1 MLAISDEEKAAW
13 LSPSRKLAIRVS
25 MLNTVYDNDSIS
37 SMNFDSGSI
46 SGETYQIGSTYMN
59 TVKLVFPTIVES
71 VKEDVELSVSL
82 GVLIGT
88 KYSYVKLGTFYITE
102 FDRDR
107 NSNQTTVTA
116 SDKMIYMEGLY
127 NSKLKYPTQY
137 RDVALEIANLAGV
150 EVDVAS
156 FQSLG
161 TGTIAKPEG
170 YTHRQ
175 AIGLIAQFEGGFAS
189 FNREGKLE
197 IRRLRPTD
205 FTVSPENYLLKGF
218 KKNENSYRIGGIT
231 AKIGNDEEDTLHVGS
246 LNGSQVE
253 LENKVMTQI
262 LLNKTWDLVKTLNYF
277 PFELKWQG
285 CPALEAGDWFYVK
298 DKNGTRYSVPNL
310 SYSFNFAGGLVAES
324 KAITNSA
331 SQATYRY
338 KGPLHQKIDNIDAL
352 LSANN
357 WNSNYYDQT
366 EPTNPKEGDIWFK
379 PNGQDTELWVYK
391 NIDGKLQW
399 VLEVSTAPNEEL
411 QEQIDNI
418 QKDVEDAKNEAEQ
431 ATDSANKAV
440 SDATHAVSVADQ
452 SKAAAD
458 EAKDV
463 AANAVTNA
471 NQAKDNANKAIEN
484 ANQAKDDAAKALGDL
499 KNLDTVNLL
508 QNSTWNSGQGTWS
521 VGFNGRYEILSAEE
535 DKPNSNILHGLPLA
549 TTTQQ
554 LSNMPHPLYVESGQ
568 DYSIAFD
575 FKEKNYTNSRAILYL
590 RIFSEK
596 TTSNSSANALWSQGL
611 THATFGIVANV
622 DEFKRLSYNFK
633 VPVSGWLDVIP
644 YDNDSTGLHETFY
657 REIMLVRST
666 TVPNSWSPYPGDTKI
681 QIDNINGELS
691 QKVSQSSFDT
701 LNQVVTSQGT
711 QIAQNATDISL
722 KANQS
727 VVDSLTGRV
736 VDAESAITVNTNEI
750 KLKAT
755 KTSVDSL
762 TGRVST
768 AESSITAIAGQI
780 ELKANQSD
788 VDTISGKVSMV
799 ESTLTTQA
807 GQITALNTKT
817 DGMNTQIGS
826 LQSSYDG
833 LSSTVANIKGDTA
846 NLWIPSELIEK
857 GNNGYLSTT
866 GVATPTTVNL
876 YTDFF
881 DVSNFSSMT
890 FQVIAVATSA
900 TIRVCF
906 YLDET
911 EASFIS
917 RKDFD
922 ATVINNYIAEIP
934 ANAKF
939 ARFSSVNP
947 NERGG
952 KLLATLGASASV
964 EEFSSLVQRIDVI
977 QTTVNNKAEQ
987 SQVTQLADQIT
998 SVVST
1003 LQENLIKNG
1012 DFSSGLDGYSLLGN
1026 PTTLIGTLSDI
1037 DRSIGVPKE
1046 AKNYLRM
1053 SYPVSGTTEYIRYVF
1068 DNPNDY
1074 LGKKVTFSFY
1084 AKKNSSF
1091 AVDGCQ
1097 IYGRAT
1103 VDGNSVYSEYVRT
1116 LTNGWV
1122 HYSITLDLSSFQ
1134 SGTNSITD
1142 IRLFIAVNNKA
1153 TAGYVYLTA
1162 LQAEVGSQ
1170 VSEWGLEYLRGFG
1183 ESQITQ
1189 LTNLINLRVKEGDV
1203 INQINISPESILIAG
1218 NKIQITGQTYIEN
1231 SVIGTAQIKDAAIT
1245 DAKIGNL
1252 SANKITTGSLNAAN
1266 VNIIN
1271 MNASNIVTGELTGI
1285 TLRSSAN
1292 GSSFYVRGNELFM
1305 QKANGDHLTMD
1316 TSGIYWYNSAG
1327 DILFQSSKKL
1337 TTSDIFGTAK
1347 YNAYLAAYNET
1358 RSVTYAS
1365 ALKGEGGVNDYTY
1378 VAHRASKIYANRMEI
1393 NTGSGTPSHLYL
1405 GTSSAEADVRVVI
1418 AGDGDISYARLRAR
1432 ELYGNVVSVNGA
1444 TDGVQLYLQT
1454 KDEVRVKNY
1463 GSDASATS
1471 YKAVRASAFNTS
1483 SLAEYKTNIETFE
1496 KSALDIIGQSTI
1508 YSYNLKGDIE
1518 TDEIGLV
1525 IGEGYSIAQ
1534 EVVNGDGVS
1543 QYRMNSISWKAIQEL
1558 HEKIKDLENELAALK
1573 SA

>member
-1 MLAISDEEKAAW
+1 
-13 LSPSRKLAIRVS
+13 

-59 TVKLVFPTIVES
+59 TIKLVFPTIVES
-71 VKEDVELSVSL
+71 VKEDVELSLSL
-82 GVLIGT
+82 GVLIGD

-116 SDKMIYMEGLY
+116 SDKMIYMEGSY
-127 NSKLKYPTQY
+127 NSKLKYPAQY
-137 RDVALEIANLAGV
+137 RDVAFEIANLAGV

-262 LLNKTWDLVKTLNYF
+262 LLNKIWDLVKSLNYF

-338 KGPLHQKIDNIDAL
+338 KGPLHQKIENIDAL

-379 PNGQDTELWVYK
+379 LNGKDTELWVYK

-399 VLEVSTAPNEEL
+399 DLEVSTAPNEEL

-458 EAKDV
+458 EAKAD
-463 AANAVTNA
+463 AANAIANA
-471 NQAKDNANKAIEN
+471 NQAKEN
-484 ANQAKDDAAKALGDL
+484 ASDALASAHTALDDL

-508 QNSTWNSGQGTWS
+508 PNSTWNSGQGTWT
-521 VGFNGRYEILSAEE
+521 VGFNGRYEILPAEE
-535 DKPNSNILHGLPLA
+535 DKPNSQILHGLPLTA
-549 TTTQQ
+549 TTQQ

-568 DYSIAFD
+568 NYSIAFD

-590 RIFSEK
+590 RIFPEK
-596 TTSNSSANALWSQGL
+596 NTSNNSANALWSQGL
-611 THATFGIVANV
+611 THATFSIVANV

-666 TVPNSWSPYPGDTKI
+666 TVPNSWSPYPGDTKV

-691 QKVSQSSFDT
+691 QKVSQSTFDV
-701 LNQVVTSQGT
+701 LNQTVENQATEISQNSEA
-711 QIAQNATDISL
+711 IKL
-722 KANQS
+722 KANQTT
-727 VVDSLTGRV
+727 VDEL
-736 VDAESAITVNTNEI
+736 N
-750 KLKAT
+750 
-755 KTSVDSL
+755 
-762 TGRVST
+762 GRVST
-768 AESSITAIAGQI
+768 AESSITTIAGQI

-788 VDTISGKVSMV
+788 VDMISGKVTMV

-846 NLWIPSELIEK
+846 NLWVPSDLIEK

-881 DVSNFSSMT
+881 DVSKFSSMT

-911 EASFIS
+911 ETSFIS

-952 KLLATLGASASV
+952 KLLATLGASASI

-987 SQVTQLADQIT
+987 SQVTQLADQIA

-1003 LQENLIKNG
+1003 LHENLVRNG

-1026 PTTLIGTLSDI
+1026 PTTLVGTLSDN
-1037 DRSIGVPKE
+1037 DRSSGIPKE

-1097 IYGRAT
+1097 VYGRAT
-1103 VDGNSVYSEYVRT
+1103 VDGNSVYSDYMRT

-1162 LQAEVGSQ
+1162 LQAETGSQ

-1203 INQINISPESILIAG
+1203 INQINISPESILISG

-1252 SANKITTGSLNAAN
+1252 SANKITTGNLNAAN

-1316 TSGIYWYNSAG
+1316 TSGIYWYNSKG

-1337 TTSDIFGTAK
+1337 TTSDIFGTAE
-1347 YNAYLAAYNET
+1347 YNVYLAAFNES

-1365 ALKGEGGVNDYTY
+1365 ALTGQGGVNDYTY
-1378 VAHRASKIYANRMEI
+1378 VAHRASKIYANKMEI
-1393 NTGSGTPSHLYL
+1393 NTGSGSPTHLYL
-1405 GTSSAEADVRVVI
+1405 GTSSAEADVRVVV
-1418 AGDGDISYARLRAR
+1418 AGDGDISYARLRAGA
-1432 ELYGNVVSVNGA
+1432 LFGNSLSVNAA
-1444 TDGVQLYLQT
+1444 TDAVQLYLQT
-1454 KDEVRVKNY
+1454 KDEVRLTNVASNPDNSTYRNIRGNKAYFNQLSVNDFTDANHMYLQTNDEVRVKNV
-1463 GSDASATS
+1463 GTDASATS

-1543 QYRMNSISWKAIQEL
+1543 QYRMNSLSWKAIQEL
-1558 HEKIKDLENELAALK
+1558 HEKIKDLENELAVFKTL
-1573 SA
+1573 

>member
-1 MLAISDEEKAAW
+1 MINFIDEYGKQHSAIVECKKTKGVNGEKSLSGTIYTNNEILEGIGRGWRLQFEDENYCLTYVNPIDEGTRIVVEFDAVHEFFFDLKKSVIYSEMNGSNTADAYLRFIFNGSGYDYRLEISIPAFEKESFGMKNRLDLFKDFISSTGAEFSVSGKVVRILEQVGTNLSTIVKKGFNLNELRIEKDPGSFITYLKGYGAFVDPENESKGRLIVEY
-13 LSPSRKLAIRVS
+13 LSPLA
-25 MLNTVYDNDSIS
+25 
-37 SMNFDSGSI
+37 
-46 SGETYQIGSTYMN
+46 E
-59 TVKLVFPTIVES
+59 
-71 VKEDVELSVSL
+71 
-82 GVLIGT
+82 
-88 KYSYVKLGTFYITE
+88 
-102 FDRDR
+102 
-107 NSNQTTVTA
+107 
-116 SDKMIYMEGLY
+116 IY
-127 NSKLKYPTQY
+127 
-137 RDVALEIANLAGV
+137 
-150 EVDVAS
+150 
-156 FQSLG
+156 
-161 TGTIAKPEG
+161 
-170 YTHRQ
+170 
-175 AIGLIAQFEGGFAS
+175 
-189 FNREGKLE
+189 GKLE
-197 IRRLRPTD
+197 GDPIIDERYKVESNFIARLKKDVEESYGISVNIDMVDLTQAGYKYDQPHEGDYIMAINKDLEFEQQIRIMSYTTSYD
-205 FTVSPENYLLKGF
+205 TEGNVVDHDVSCGSDSLV
-218 KKNENSYRIGGIT
+218 KKQAQKDDDYRKEVQAGLEESIKNSNS
-231 AKIGNDEEDTLHVGS
+231 AMVAA
-246 LNGSQVE
+246 NGK
-253 LENKVMTQI
+253 NKVFM
-262 LLNKTWDLVKTLNYF
+262 
-277 PFELKWQG
+277 
-285 CPALEAGDWFYVK
+285 
-298 DKNGTRYSVPNL
+298 
-310 SYSFNFAGGLVAES
+310 
-324 KAITNSA
+324 
-331 SQATYRY
+331 
-338 KGPLHQKIDNIDAL
+338 GPD
-352 LSANN
+352 
-357 WNSNYYDQT
+357 
-366 EPTNPKEGDIWFK
+366 EPTATAIGDIWY
-379 PNGQDTELWVYK
+379 Q
-391 NIDGKLQW
+391 IDGEQTIMKYWNGYEW
-399 VLEVSTAPNEEL
+399 VPFINPDEINNAIDEVDKNA
-411 QEQIDNI
+411 
-418 QKDVEDAKNEAEQ
+418 EDAKNEAEQ
-431 ATDSANKAV
+431 ATDSVNKAV

-458 EAKDV
+458 EAKAD
-463 AANAVTNA
+463 AANAITNA
-471 NQAKDNANKAIEN
+471 NQAKEN
-484 ANQAKDDAAKALGDL
+484 ASDALASAHTALDDL

-508 QNSTWNSGQGTWS
+508 PNSTWNSGQGSWT
-521 VGFNGRYEILSAEE
+521 VGFNGRYEILPAEE
-535 DKPNSNILHGLPLA
+535 DKPNSQILHGLPLT

-568 DYSIAFD
+568 NYSIAFD

-590 RIFSEK
+590 RIFPEK
-596 TTSNSSANALWSQGL
+596 TTSNNSANALWSQGL
-611 THATFGIVANV
+611 THATFSIVANV
-622 DEFKRLSYNFK
+622 DEFKRLSYSFK

-691 QKVSQSSFDT
+691 QKVSQSTFDV
-701 LNQVVTSQGT
+701 LNQTVENQATEISQNSEA
-711 QIAQNATDISL
+711 IKL
-722 KANQS
+722 KANQTT
-727 VVDSLTGRV
+727 VDEL
-736 VDAESAITVNTNEI
+736 N
-750 KLKAT
+750 
-755 KTSVDSL
+755 
-762 TGRVST
+762 GRVST
-768 AESSITAIAGQI
+768 AESSITAIAGQV

-788 VDTISGKVSMV
+788 VDTINGKVNMV

-876 YTDFF
+876 YTDYF
-881 DVSNFSSMT
+881 DVSKFSSMT

-911 EASFIS
+911 ETSFIS

-934 ANAKF
+934 TNAKF

-952 KLLATLGASASV
+952 KLLATLGASASI

-1003 LQENLIKNG
+1003 LHENLVRNG

-1037 DRSIGVPKE
+1037 DRSNGIPKE

-1053 SYPVSGTTEYIRYVF
+1053 SFPVSGTTEYVRYVF

-1103 VDGNSVYSEYVRT
+1103 VDGNSVYSDYVRT

-1122 HYSITLDLSSFQ
+1122 HYSIALDLSSFQ

-1405 GTSSAEADVRVVI
+1405 GTSSAEADVRVVV

-1483 SLAEYKTNIETFE
+1483 SLAEYKTNIEPLE
-1496 KSALDIIGQSTI
+1496 KSALDIISQSII
-1508 YSYNLKGDIE
+1508 YSYNLKSDIE
-1518 TDEIGLV
+1518 TAEIGLV

-1543 QYRMNSISWKAIQEL
+1543 QYRMNSLSWKAIQEL
-1558 HEKIKDLENELAALK
+1558 HEKIKDLKNELAVFKTL
-1573 SA
+1573 

>member
-1 MLAISDEEKAAW
+1 MINFIDEYGKQHSAIAECKKTKGVNGEKSLSGTIYTNNEILEGIGRGWRLQFEDENYCLTYVNPIDEGTRIVVEFDAVHEFFFDLKKSVIYSEMNGSNTADAYLRFIFNGSGYDYRLEINIPAFEKESFGMKNR
-13 LSPSRKLAIRVS
+13 LDLFK
-25 MLNTVYDNDSIS
+25 DFIS
-37 SMNFDSGSI
+37 STGAEFSVSGKVVRILEQVGTNLSTIVKKGFNLNELRIEKDSGSFI
-46 SGETYQIGSTYMN
+46 TYLKGYGAFVDPEDES
-59 TVKLVFPTIVES
+59 KGRLIVEY
-71 VKEDVELSVSL
+71 LSPL
-82 GVLIGT
+82 A
-88 KYSYVKLGTFYITE
+88 E
-102 FDRDR
+102 
-107 NSNQTTVTA
+107 
-116 SDKMIYMEGLY
+116 IY
-127 NSKLKYPTQY
+127 
-137 RDVALEIANLAGV
+137 
-150 EVDVAS
+150 
-156 FQSLG
+156 
-161 TGTIAKPEG
+161 
-170 YTHRQ
+170 
-175 AIGLIAQFEGGFAS
+175 
-189 FNREGKLE
+189 GKLE
-197 IRRLRPTD
+197 GDPIIDERYKVESNFIARLKKDVEESYGISVDIDMVALTQAGYKYDQPHEGDYIMAINKDLEFEQKIRIMSYTTSYD
-205 FTVSPENYLLKGF
+205 TQGNVIDHDVSCGSDSLV
-218 KKNENSYRIGGIT
+218 KKQAQKDDDYRKEVQAGLEESIKNSNS
-231 AKIGNDEEDTLHVGS
+231 AMVAA
-246 LNGSQVE
+246 NGK
-253 LENKVMTQI
+253 NKVFM
-262 LLNKTWDLVKTLNYF
+262 
-277 PFELKWQG
+277 
-285 CPALEAGDWFYVK
+285 
-298 DKNGTRYSVPNL
+298 
-310 SYSFNFAGGLVAES
+310 
-324 KAITNSA
+324 
-331 SQATYRY
+331 
-338 KGPLHQKIDNIDAL
+338 GPD
-352 LSANN
+352 
-357 WNSNYYDQT
+357 
-366 EPTNPKEGDIWFK
+366 EPTATAIGDIWY
-379 PNGQDTELWVYK
+379 Q
-391 NIDGKLQW
+391 IDGEQTIMKYWNGYEW
-399 VLEVSTAPNEEL
+399 VPFINPDEINDAIEEVDKNTEE
-411 QEQIDNI
+411 
-418 QKDVEDAKNEAEQ
+418 AKNEAEQ

-458 EAKDV
+458 EAKAD
-463 AANAVTNA
+463 AANAIANA
-471 NQAKDNANKAIEN
+471 NQAKEN
-484 ANQAKDDAAKALGDL
+484 ASDALASAQTALDNL

-508 QNSTWNSGQGTWS
+508 PNSTWNSGQGTWT
-521 VGFNGRYEILSAEE
+521 VGFNGRYEILPAEE
-535 DKPNSNILHGLPLA
+535 DKPNSQILHGLPLT

-568 DYSIAFD
+568 NYSIAFD

-622 DEFKRLSYNFK
+622 DEFKRLSYSFK

-666 TVPNSWSPYPGDTKI
+666 TVQNSWSPYPGDTKI

-691 QKVSQSSFDT
+691 QKVSQSTFDV
-701 LNQVVTSQGT
+701 LNQTVENQATEISQNSEA
-711 QIAQNATDISL
+711 IKL
-722 KANQS
+722 KANQTT
-727 VVDSLTGRV
+727 VDEL
-736 VDAESAITVNTNEI
+736 N
-750 KLKAT
+750 
-755 KTSVDSL
+755 
-762 TGRVST
+762 GRVST

-788 VDTISGKVSMV
+788 VDTINGKVTMV

-857 GNNGYLSTT
+857 GNNGYLSTS

-934 ANAKF
+934 TNAKF

-1037 DRSIGVPKE
+1037 DRSNGIPKE

-1068 DNPNDY
+1068 DNPNVY

-1103 VDGNSVYSEYVRT
+1103 VDGNSVYSDYVRT
-1116 LTNGWV
+1116 LTNGWI

-1162 LQAEVGSQ
+1162 LQAETGSQ

-1405 GTSSAEADVRVVI
+1405 GTSSAEADVRVVV

-1432 ELYGNVVSVNGA
+1432 ELFGNVVSVNGA

>member
-1 MLAISDEEKAAW
+1 MINFIDEYGKQHSAIAECKKTKGVNGEKSLSGTIYTNTEILEGIGHGWRLQFEDENYCLTYVNPIDEGTRIVVEFDAVHEFFFDLKKSVIYSEMNGSNTADAYLRFIFNGSGYDYRLEINIPAFEKESFGMKNR
-13 LSPSRKLAIRVS
+13 LDLFK
-25 MLNTVYDNDSIS
+25 DFIS
-37 SMNFDSGSI
+37 STGAEFSVSGKVVRILEQVGTNLSTIVKKGFNLNELRIEKDSGSFI
-46 SGETYQIGSTYMN
+46 TYLKGYGAFVDPEDES
-59 TVKLVFPTIVES
+59 KGRLIVEY
-71 VKEDVELSVSL
+71 LSPL
-82 GVLIGT
+82 A
-88 KYSYVKLGTFYITE
+88 E
-102 FDRDR
+102 
-107 NSNQTTVTA
+107 
-116 SDKMIYMEGLY
+116 IY
-127 NSKLKYPTQY
+127 
-137 RDVALEIANLAGV
+137 
-150 EVDVAS
+150 
-156 FQSLG
+156 
-161 TGTIAKPEG
+161 
-170 YTHRQ
+170 
-175 AIGLIAQFEGGFAS
+175 
-189 FNREGKLE
+189 GKLE
-197 IRRLRPTD
+197 GDPIIDERYKVESNFIARLKKDVEESYGISVDIDMVALTQAGYKYDQPHEGDYIMAINKDLEFEQKIRIMSYTTSYD
-205 FTVSPENYLLKGF
+205 TQGNVIDHDVSCGSDSLV
-218 KKNENSYRIGGIT
+218 KKQAQKDDDYRKEVQAGLEESIKNSNSAMI
-231 AKIGNDEEDTLHVGS
+231 AA
-246 LNGSQVE
+246 NGK
-253 LENKVMTQI
+253 NKVFM
-262 LLNKTWDLVKTLNYF
+262 
-277 PFELKWQG
+277 
-285 CPALEAGDWFYVK
+285 
-298 DKNGTRYSVPNL
+298 
-310 SYSFNFAGGLVAES
+310 
-324 KAITNSA
+324 
-331 SQATYRY
+331 
-338 KGPLHQKIDNIDAL
+338 GPD
-352 LSANN
+352 
-357 WNSNYYDQT
+357 
-366 EPTNPKEGDIWFK
+366 EPTATAIGDIWY
-379 PNGQDTELWVYK
+379 Q
-391 NIDGKLQW
+391 IDGEQTIMKYWNGYEW
-399 VLEVSTAPNEEL
+399 VPFINPDEINNAIEEVDKNTEE
-411 QEQIDNI
+411 
-418 QKDVEDAKNEAEQ
+418 AKNEAEQ

-458 EAKDV
+458 EAKAD
-463 AANAVTNA
+463 AANAIANA
-471 NQAKDNANKAIEN
+471 NQAKEN
-484 ANQAKDDAAKALGDL
+484 ASDALASAQTALDDL

-508 QNSTWNSGQGTWS
+508 PNSTWNSGQGTWT
-521 VGFNGRYEILSAEE
+521 VGFNGRYEILPAEE
-535 DKPNSNILHGLPLA
+535 DKPNSQILHGLPLT

-568 DYSIAFD
+568 NYSIAFD

-622 DEFKRLSYNFK
+622 DEFKRLSYSFK

-691 QKVSQSSFDT
+691 QKVSQSTFDV
-701 LNQVVTSQGT
+701 LNQTVENQATEISQNSEA
-711 QIAQNATDISL
+711 IKL
-722 KANQS
+722 KANQTT
-727 VVDSLTGRV
+727 VDEL
-736 VDAESAITVNTNEI
+736 N
-750 KLKAT
+750 
-755 KTSVDSL
+755 
-762 TGRVST
+762 GRVST
-768 AESSITAIAGQI
+768 AESSITAIAGQV

-788 VDTISGKVSMV
+788 VDTINGKVNMV

-857 GNNGYLSTT
+857 GNNGYLSTS

-934 ANAKF
+934 TNAKF

-952 KLLATLGASASV
+952 KLLATLGASASI

-1003 LQENLIKNG
+1003 LHENLVRNG

-1037 DRSIGVPKE
+1037 DRSNGIPKE

-1053 SYPVSGTTEYIRYVF
+1053 SYPVSGATEYVRYIF
-1068 DNPNDY
+1068 DNPNDF

-1091 AVDGCQ
+1091 VVDGCQ

-1103 VDGNSVYSEYVRT
+1103 VDGNSVYSDYVRT
-1116 LTNGWV
+1116 LTNSWV

-1162 LQAEVGSQ
+1162 LQAEIGSQ

-1405 GTSSAEADVRVVI
+1405 GTSSAEADVRIVV

-1483 SLAEYKTNIETFE
+1483 SLAEYKTNIEPLE
-1496 KSALDIIGQSTI
+1496 KSALDIISQSII
-1508 YSYNLKGDIE
+1508 YSYNLKSDIE
-1518 TDEIGLV
+1518 TAEIGLV

-1543 QYRMNSISWKAIQEL
+1543 QYRMNSLSWKAIQEL
-1558 HEKIKDLENELAALK
+1558 HEKIKDLENELAVFKTL
-1573 SA
+1573 

>member
-13 LSPSRKLAIRVS
+13 LSPSRQLAIRVS
-25 MLNTVYDNDSIS
+25 MLDTVYDNDSIS
-37 SMNFDSGSI
+37 SMSFDSGSI

-59 TVKLVFPTIVES
+59 TIKLVFPTIVES

-82 GVLIGT
+82 GVLIGA

-116 SDKMIYMEGLY
+116 SDKMIYMEGSY
-127 NSKLKYPTQY
+127 NSKLKYPAQY

-161 TGTIAKPEG
+161 IGTIAEPEG

-262 LLNKTWDLVKTLNYF
+262 LLNKIWDLVKSLNYF

-391 NIDGKLQW
+391 KIDGKLQW
-399 VLEVSTAPNEEL
+399 DFEVSTAPNEEL

-458 EAKDV
+458 EAKAD
-463 AANAVTNA
+463 AANAITNA
-471 NQAKDNANKAIEN
+471 NQAKEN
-484 ANQAKDDAAKALGDL
+484 ASDALASAQTALDDL

-508 QNSTWNSGQGTWS
+508 PNSTWNSGQGTWT
-521 VGFNGRYEILSAEE
+521 VGFNGRYEILPAEE
-535 DKPNSNILHGLPLA
+535 DKPNSQILHGLPLTA
-549 TTTQQ
+549 TTQQ

-568 DYSIAFD
+568 NYSIAFD

-590 RIFSEK
+590 RIFPEK
-596 TTSNSSANALWSQGL
+596 TTSNNSANALWSQGL

-622 DEFKRLSYNFK
+622 DEFKRLSYSFK

-644 YDNDSTGLHETFY
+644 YDNDATGLHETFY

-691 QKVSQSSFDT
+691 QKVSQTTFDV
-701 LNQVVTSQGT
+701 LNQTVANQATEISQNSEA
-711 QIAQNATDISL
+711 IKL
-722 KANQS
+722 KANQTT
-727 VVDSLTGRV
+727 VDEL
-736 VDAESAITVNTNEI
+736 N
-750 KLKAT
+750 
-755 KTSVDSL
+755 
-762 TGRVST
+762 GRVST

-788 VDTISGKVSMV
+788 VDTINGKVTMV

-846 NLWIPSELIEK
+846 NLWIPSDLIEK

-866 GVATPTTVNL
+866 GVATPTIVNL

-881 DVSNFSSMT
+881 DVSKFSSMT

-911 EASFIS
+911 ETSFIS

-934 ANAKF
+934 INAKF

-952 KLLATLGASASV
+952 KLLATLGASASI

-1003 LQENLIKNG
+1003 LHENLVRNG

-1026 PTTLIGTLSDI
+1026 PTTLVGTLSDI
-1037 DRSIGVPKE
+1037 DRSSGIPKE
-1046 AKNYLRM
+1046 AKNYLRI
-1053 SYPVSGTTEYIRYVF
+1053 SFPVSGTTEYVRYVF

-1097 IYGRAT
+1097 VYGRAT
-1103 VDGNSVYSEYVRT
+1103 VDGNSVYSDYVRT

-1218 NKIQITGQTYIEN
+1218 NKVQITGQTYIEN

-1405 GTSSAEADVRVVI
+1405 GTSSAEADVRIVV

-1432 ELYGNVVSVNGA
+1432 ELFGNVVSVNGA

-1543 QYRMNSISWKAIQEL
+1543 QYRMNSLSWKAIQEL
-1558 HEKIKDLENELAALK
+1558 HEKIKDLENELAVFK

>member
-13 LSPSRKLAIRVS
+13 LSPSRQLAIRVS
-25 MLNTVYDNDSIS
+25 MLDTVYDNNSIS
-37 SMNFDSGSI
+37 SMSFDSGSI

-116 SDKMIYMEGLY
+116 SDKMIYMEGSY

-231 AKIGNDEEDTLHVGS
+231 AKISNDEEDTLHVGS

-262 LLNKTWDLVKTLNYF
+262 LLNKTWDLVKSLNYF

-331 SQATYRY
+331 SQSTYRY

-391 NIDGKLQW
+391 KIDGKLQW

-458 EAKDV
+458 EAKAD
-463 AANAVTNA
+463 AANAITNA
-471 NQAKDNANKAIEN
+471 NQAKEN
-484 ANQAKDDAAKALGDL
+484 ASDALASAHTALDDL

-508 QNSTWNSGQGTWS
+508 PNSTWNSGQGTWT
-521 VGFNGRYEILSAEE
+521 VGFNGRYEILPAEE
-535 DKPNSNILHGLPLA
+535 DKPTSQILHGLPLTA
-549 TTTQQ
+549 TTQQ

-568 DYSIAFD
+568 NYSIAFD

-590 RIFSEK
+590 RIFPEK
-596 TTSNSSANALWSQGL
+596 NTSNNSANALFSQGL

-622 DEFKRLSYNFK
+622 DEFKRLSYSFK

-644 YDNDSTGLHETFY
+644 YDNDATGLHETFY

-691 QKVSQSSFDT
+691 QKVSQTTFDV
-701 LNQVVTSQGT
+701 LNQTVANQATEISQNSEA
-711 QIAQNATDISL
+711 IKL
-722 KANQS
+722 KANQTT
-727 VVDSLTGRV
+727 VDEL
-736 VDAESAITVNTNEI
+736 N
-750 KLKAT
+750 
-755 KTSVDSL
+755 
-762 TGRVST
+762 GRVST
-768 AESSITAIAGQI
+768 AESSITAIAGQV

-788 VDTISGKVSMV
+788 VDTISGKVNMV

-876 YTDFF
+876 YTDYF
-881 DVSNFSSMT
+881 DVSKFSSMT

-934 ANAKF
+934 TNAKF

-952 KLLATLGASASV
+952 KLLATLGASASI

-1003 LQENLIKNG
+1003 LHENLIKNG

-1037 DRSIGVPKE
+1037 DRSNGIPKE

-1053 SYPVSGTTEYIRYVF
+1053 SYPVSVTTEYVRYVF
-1068 DNPNDY
+1068 DNPNDF

-1097 IYGRAT
+1097 VYARAT
-1103 VDGNSVYSEYVRT
+1103 VDGNSVYSDYVRT
-1116 LTNGWV
+1116 MTNGWV

-1405 GTSSAEADVRVVI
+1405 GTSSAEADVRIVV

-1432 ELYGNVVSVNGA
+1432 ELFGNVVSVNGA

>member
-13 LSPSRKLAIRVS
+13 LSPSRQLAIRVS
-25 MLNTVYDNDSIS
+25 MLDAVYDNDSIS
-37 SMNFDSGSI
+37 SMSFDSGSI

-59 TVKLVFPTIVES
+59 TIKLVFPTIIES

-82 GVLIGT
+82 GVLTGT
-88 KYSYVKLGTFYITE
+88 KYSYVKLGIFYITE

-116 SDKMIYMEGLY
+116 SDKMIYMEGSY
-127 NSKLKYPTQY
+127 NSKLKYPAQY

-150 EVDVAS
+150 EVDEAS

-161 TGTIAKPEG
+161 VGTIAKPEG
-170 YTHRQ
+170 YTYRQ

-262 LLNKTWDLVKTLNYF
+262 LLNKTWDLVKSLNYF

-338 KGPLHQKIDNIDAL
+338 KGPLHQKIDNIDSL

-391 NIDGKLQW
+391 NVDGKLQW

-418 QKDVEDAKNEAEQ
+418 QKDVDDAKEEAEQ

-458 EAKDV
+458 EAKAD
-463 AANAVTNA
+463 AAT
-471 NQAKDNANKAIEN
+471 AIEN
-484 ANQAKDDAAKALGDL
+484 AQSILNDL
-499 KNLDTVNLL
+499 QNLDTVNLL
-508 QNSTWNSGQGTWS
+508 KNSTWNLGKGDWT
-521 VGFNGRYEILSAEE
+521 GGRTYFEVLDPEQ
-535 DKPNSNILHGLPLA
+535 DKPSNFILHGLPLPVS
-549 TTTQQ
+549 TQQ
-554 LSNMPHPLYVESGQ
+554 WTQIPHHIWCEKGQ
-568 DYSIAFD
+568 QFCVTFDYREI
-575 FKEKNYTNSRAILYL
+575 NYTNNSILAYL
-590 RIFSEK
+590 RVFPEQ
-596 TTSNSSANALWSQGL
+596 NSVNTNSNALWHDSILHSEVGIESNS
-611 THATFGIVANV
+611 TEWKKVSYTFTVGA
-622 DEFKRLSYNFK
+622 
-633 VPVSGWLDVIP
+633 SGWLNFIV
-644 YDNDSTGLHETFY
+644 YDGDASGNHESWY
-657 REIMLVRST
+657 REIMVVRSS
-666 TVPNSWSPYPGDTKI
+666 TVPKTWSPYPGDAQS
-681 QIDNINGELS
+681 QINLLNG
-691 QKVSQSSFDT
+691 
-701 LNQVVTSQGT
+701 
-711 QIAQNATDISL
+711 QIVL
-722 KANQS
+722 KANQAD
-727 VVDSLTGRV
+727 VDVLNGT
-736 VDAESAITVNTNEI
+736 ITNI
-750 KLKAT
+750 
-755 KTSVDSL
+755 
-762 TGRVST
+762 
-768 AESSITAIAGQI
+768 ESS
-780 ELKANQSD
+780 
-788 VDTISGKVSMV
+788 
-799 ESTLTTQA
+799 LTTQA
-807 GQITALNTKT
+807 GQITFLNSLT
-817 DGMNTQIGS
+817 DGHTTQLGS
-826 LQSSYDG
+826 LQSSYEG
-833 LSSTVANIKGDTA
+833 LSST
-846 NLWIPSELIEK
+846 
-857 GNNGYLSTT
+857 
-866 GVATPTTVNL
+866 
-876 YTDFF
+876 
-881 DVSNFSSMT
+881 
-890 FQVIAVATSA
+890 IAIVQNDLDGKA
-900 TIRVCF
+900 TIEQF
-906 YLDET
+906 SNL
-911 EASFIS
+911 SQ
-917 RKDFD
+917 
-922 ATVINNYIAEIP
+922 TVD
-934 ANAKF
+934 
-939 ARFSSVNP
+939 
-947 NERGG
+947 
-952 KLLATLGASASV
+952 T
-964 EEFSSLVQRIDVI
+964 I
-977 QTTVNNKAEQ
+977 QGTVANKAEQ

-998 SVVST
+998 SVVGLVESEGTNLILNGSFADASNWMIPTTTTTGFYSSAGCPIDAGTYIRVSSTSASHSIVQRPNASMLTRLAGKTVNLSTYARALGTADNFRIYVRVTDSAGVNTYLNINTLYSIDTAWKRYSAVVTFPTDVVAVNITINFQNLSGIKCYCTGAQLTLGENLYPYTEST
-1003 LQENLIKNG
+1003 LN
-1012 DFSSGLDGYSLLGN
+1012 
-1026 PTTLIGTLSDI
+1026 
-1037 DRSIGVPKE
+1037 
-1046 AKNYLRM
+1046 
-1053 SYPVSGTTEYIRYVF
+1053 
-1068 DNPNDY
+1068 
-1074 LGKKVTFSFY
+1074 
-1084 AKKNSSF
+1084 F
-1091 AVDGCQ
+1091 ATQ
-1097 IYGRAT
+1097 
-1103 VDGNSVYSEYVRT
+1103 
-1116 LTNGWV
+1116 
-1122 HYSITLDLSSFQ
+1122 
-1134 SGTNSITD
+1134 
-1142 IRLFIAVNNKA
+1142 
-1153 TAGYVYLTA
+1153 
-1162 LQAEVGSQ
+1162 
-1170 VSEWGLEYLRGFG
+1170 
-1183 ESQITQ
+1183 SQITQ
-1189 LTNLINLRVKEGDV
+1189 LSDLINLRVVKGDV

-1285 TLRSSAN
+1285 TLRSSAS

-1316 TSGIYWYNSAG
+1316 TSGIYWYNSKG

-1347 YNAYLAAYNET
+1347 YNAYLAAFNET

-1365 ALKGEGGVNDYTY
+1365 ALSGSGGVSDYSY
-1378 VAHRASKIYANRMEI
+1378 VPHRTGGIYSNWLEV
-1393 NTGSGTPSHLYL
+1393 NTFGTAENLYIRPKTAESEVRITVSG
-1405 GTSSAEADVRVVI
+1405 GTD
-1418 AGDGDISYARLRAR
+1418 SYARLRAR
-1432 ELYGNVVSVNGA
+1432 WIFADRIINNSFTNA
-1444 TDGVQLYLQT
+1444 NHLYLHT
-1454 KDEVRVKNY
+1454 NDEVRVRTMNLNTKTGGY
-1463 GSDASATS
+1463 RAI
-1471 YKAVRASAFNTS
+1471 RASAFNTS

-1508 YSYNLKGDIE
+1508 YSYNLKTDIE
-1518 TDEIGLV
+1518 TAEIGLV

-1543 QYRMNSISWKAIQEL
+1543 QYRMNSLSWKAIQEL

>member
-1 MLAISDEEKAAW
+1 MINFIDEYGKQHSAIVECKKTKGVNGEKSLSGTIYTNNEILEGIGRGWRLQFEDENYCLTYVNPIDEGTRIVVEFDAVHEFFFDLKKSVIYSEMNGSNTADAYLRFIFNGSGYDYRLEISIPAFEKESFGMKNRLDLFKDFISSTGAEFSVSGKVVRILEQVGTNLSTIVKKGFNLNELRIEKDPGSFITYLKGYGAFVDPENESKGRLIVEY
-13 LSPSRKLAIRVS
+13 LSPLA
-25 MLNTVYDNDSIS
+25 
-37 SMNFDSGSI
+37 
-46 SGETYQIGSTYMN
+46 E
-59 TVKLVFPTIVES
+59 
-71 VKEDVELSVSL
+71 
-82 GVLIGT
+82 
-88 KYSYVKLGTFYITE
+88 
-102 FDRDR
+102 
-107 NSNQTTVTA
+107 
-116 SDKMIYMEGLY
+116 IY
-127 NSKLKYPTQY
+127 
-137 RDVALEIANLAGV
+137 
-150 EVDVAS
+150 
-156 FQSLG
+156 
-161 TGTIAKPEG
+161 
-170 YTHRQ
+170 
-175 AIGLIAQFEGGFAS
+175 
-189 FNREGKLE
+189 GKLE
-197 IRRLRPTD
+197 GDPIIDERYRVESNFIARLKKDVEESYGISVNIDMVDLTQAGYKYDQPHEGDYIMAINKDLEFEQQIRIMSYTTSYD
-205 FTVSPENYLLKGF
+205 TEGNVVDHDVSCGSDSLV
-218 KKNENSYRIGGIT
+218 KKQAQKDDDYRKEVQAGLEESIKNSNSAMI
-231 AKIGNDEEDTLHVGS
+231 AA
-246 LNGSQVE
+246 NGK
-253 LENKVMTQI
+253 NKVFM
-262 LLNKTWDLVKTLNYF
+262 
-277 PFELKWQG
+277 
-285 CPALEAGDWFYVK
+285 
-298 DKNGTRYSVPNL
+298 
-310 SYSFNFAGGLVAES
+310 
-324 KAITNSA
+324 
-331 SQATYRY
+331 
-338 KGPLHQKIDNIDAL
+338 GPD
-352 LSANN
+352 
-357 WNSNYYDQT
+357 
-366 EPTNPKEGDIWFK
+366 EPTATAIGDIWY
-379 PNGQDTELWVYK
+379 Q
-391 NIDGKLQW
+391 IDGEQTIMKYWNGYEW
-399 VLEVSTAPNEEL
+399 VPFINPDEINNAIDEVDKNA
-411 QEQIDNI
+411 
-418 QKDVEDAKNEAEQ
+418 EDAKNEAEQ

-458 EAKDV
+458 EAKAD
-463 AANAVTNA
+463 AANAIANA
-471 NQAKDNANKAIEN
+471 NQAKEN
-484 ANQAKDDAAKALGDL
+484 ASDALASAHTALDDL

-508 QNSTWNSGQGTWS
+508 PNSTWNSGQGTWTI
-521 VGFNGRYEILSAEE
+521 GFNGRYEILPAEE
-535 DKPNSNILHGLPLA
+535 DKPNSQILHGLPLT

-568 DYSIAFD
+568 NYSIAFD

-590 RIFSEK
+590 RIFPEK
-596 TTSNSSANALWSQGL
+596 TTSNNSANALWSQGL

-622 DEFKRLSYNFK
+622 DEFKRLSYSFK

-657 REIMLVRST
+657 REIMFVRST

-681 QIDNINGELS
+681 QIDNINGELL
-691 QKVSQSSFDT
+691 QKVSQSTFDV
-701 LNQVVTSQGT
+701 LNQTVANQATEISQNSEA
-711 QIAQNATDISL
+711 IKL
-722 KANQS
+722 KANQTT
-727 VVDSLTGRV
+727 VDELS
-736 VDAESAITVNTNEI
+736 
-750 KLKAT
+750 
-755 KTSVDSL
+755 
-762 TGRVST
+762 GRVST

-788 VDTISGKVSMV
+788 VDTISGKVNMV

-846 NLWIPSELIEK
+846 NLWIPSDLIEK
-857 GNNGYLSTT
+857 GNNGYLSTA
-866 GVATPTTVNL
+866 GIATPTTVNL

-881 DVSNFSSMT
+881 DVSKFSSMT

-906 YLDET
+906 YIDET
-911 EASFIS
+911 ETSFIS

-934 ANAKF
+934 INAKF

-952 KLLATLGASASV
+952 KLLATLGASASI

-1003 LQENLIKNG
+1003 LHENLVRNG

-1026 PTTLIGTLSDI
+1026 PTTLVGTLSDI
-1037 DRSIGVPKE
+1037 DRSSGIPKE
-1046 AKNYLRM
+1046 AKNYLRI
-1053 SYPVSGTTEYIRYVF
+1053 SFPVSGTTEYVRYVF

-1097 IYGRAT
+1097 VYGRAT
-1103 VDGNSVYSEYVRT
+1103 VDGNSVYSDYVRT

-1218 NKIQITGQTYIEN
+1218 NKVQITGQTYIEN

-1405 GTSSAEADVRVVI
+1405 GTSSAEADVRIVV

-1543 QYRMNSISWKAIQEL
+1543 QYRMNSLSWKAIQEL
-1558 HEKIKDLENELAALK
+1558 HEKIKDLENELAVFK

>member
-1 MLAISDEEKAAW
+1 MINFIDEYGKQHSAIVECKKTKGVNGEKSLSGTIYTNNEILEGIGRGWRLQFEDENYCLTYVNPIDEGTRIVVEFDAVHEFFFDLKKSVIYSEMNGSNTADAYLRFIFNGSGYDYRLEINIPAFEKESFGMKNRLDLFKDFISSTGTEFSVSGKVVRILEQVGTNLSTIVKKGFNLNELRIEKDPGSFITYLKGYGAFVDPENESKGRLIVEY
-13 LSPSRKLAIRVS
+13 LSPLA
-25 MLNTVYDNDSIS
+25 
-37 SMNFDSGSI
+37 
-46 SGETYQIGSTYMN
+46 E
-59 TVKLVFPTIVES
+59 
-71 VKEDVELSVSL
+71 
-82 GVLIGT
+82 
-88 KYSYVKLGTFYITE
+88 
-102 FDRDR
+102 
-107 NSNQTTVTA
+107 
-116 SDKMIYMEGLY
+116 IY
-127 NSKLKYPTQY
+127 
-137 RDVALEIANLAGV
+137 
-150 EVDVAS
+150 
-156 FQSLG
+156 
-161 TGTIAKPEG
+161 
-170 YTHRQ
+170 
-175 AIGLIAQFEGGFAS
+175 
-189 FNREGKLE
+189 GKLE
-197 IRRLRPTD
+197 GDPIIDERYKVESNFIARLKKDVEESYGISVNIDMVDLTQAGYKYDQPHEGDYIMAINKDLEFEQQIRIMSYTTSYD
-205 FTVSPENYLLKGF
+205 TEGNVVDHDVSCGSDSLV
-218 KKNENSYRIGGIT
+218 KKQAQKDDDYRKEVQAGLEESIKNSNS
-231 AKIGNDEEDTLHVGS
+231 AMVAA
-246 LNGSQVE
+246 NGK
-253 LENKVMTQI
+253 NKVFM
-262 LLNKTWDLVKTLNYF
+262 
-277 PFELKWQG
+277 
-285 CPALEAGDWFYVK
+285 
-298 DKNGTRYSVPNL
+298 
-310 SYSFNFAGGLVAES
+310 
-324 KAITNSA
+324 
-331 SQATYRY
+331 
-338 KGPLHQKIDNIDAL
+338 GPD
-352 LSANN
+352 
-357 WNSNYYDQT
+357 
-366 EPTNPKEGDIWFK
+366 EPTATAIGDIWY
-379 PNGQDTELWVYK
+379 Q
-391 NIDGKLQW
+391 IDGEQTIMKYW
-399 VLEVSTAPNEEL
+399 NGYEWMPFINPDEINNAIEEVDKNA
-411 QEQIDNI
+411 
-418 QKDVEDAKNEAEQ
+418 EDAKNEAEQ

-458 EAKDV
+458 EAKAD
-463 AANAVTNA
+463 AANAIANA
-471 NQAKDNANKAIEN
+471 NQAKEN
-484 ANQAKDDAAKALGDL
+484 ASDALASAHTALDDL

-508 QNSTWNSGQGTWS
+508 PNSTWNSGQGTWT
-521 VGFNGRYEILSAEE
+521 VGFNGRYEILPAEE
-535 DKPNSNILHGLPLA
+535 DKPNSQILHGLPLTA
-549 TTTQQ
+549 TTQQ

-568 DYSIAFD
+568 NYSIAFD

-590 RIFSEK
+590 RIFPEK
-596 TTSNSSANALWSQGL
+596 TTSNNSANALFSQGL

-622 DEFKRLSYNFK
+622 DEFKRLSYSFK

-644 YDNDSTGLHETFY
+644 YDNDATGLHETFY

-691 QKVSQSSFDT
+691 QKVSQSTFDV
-701 LNQVVTSQGT
+701 LNQTVENQSTEISQNSEA
-711 QIAQNATDISL
+711 IKL
-722 KANQS
+722 KANQTT
-727 VVDSLTGRV
+727 VDEL
-736 VDAESAITVNTNEI
+736 N
-750 KLKAT
+750 
-755 KTSVDSL
+755 
-762 TGRVST
+762 GRVST
-768 AESSITAIAGQI
+768 AESSITAIAGQV

-788 VDTISGKVSMV
+788 VDTINGKVTMV

-807 GQITALNTKT
+807 GQITALNSKT

-846 NLWIPSELIEK
+846 NLWVPSDLIEK

-881 DVSNFSSMT
+881 DVSKFSSMT

-906 YLDET
+906 YIDET
-911 EASFIS
+911 ETSFIS

-934 ANAKF
+934 TNAKF

-952 KLLATLGASASV
+952 KLLATLGASASI

-1037 DRSIGVPKE
+1037 DRSNGIPKE

-1068 DNPNDY
+1068 DNPNVY

-1103 VDGNSVYSEYVRT
+1103 VDGNSVYSDYVRT
-1116 LTNGWV
+1116 LTNGWI

-1162 LQAEVGSQ
+1162 LQAETGSQ

-1266 VNIIN
+1266 VNIVN

-1316 TSGIYWYNSAG
+1316 TSGIYWYNSKG

-1405 GTSSAEADVRVVI
+1405 GTSSAEADVRIVV

-1432 ELYGNVVSVNGA
+1432 ELFGNVVSVNGA

-1543 QYRMNSISWKAIQEL
+1543 QYRMNSLSWKAIQEL
-1558 HEKIKDLENELAALK
+1558 HEKIKDLENELAVLK